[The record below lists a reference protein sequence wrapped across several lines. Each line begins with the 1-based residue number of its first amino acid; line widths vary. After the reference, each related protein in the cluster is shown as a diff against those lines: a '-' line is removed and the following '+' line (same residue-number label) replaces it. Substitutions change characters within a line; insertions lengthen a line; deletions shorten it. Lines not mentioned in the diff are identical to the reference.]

1 MPPLPSSSILLL
13 TTLQVSEELGR
24 RGTPRSVSTLEKL
37 RCRGGGPPFRRFGRD
52 VRYPAD
58 GLESWIEA
66 MLSAPMRSTAESRSP
81 GRRPA
86 K

>member
-1 MPPLPSSSILLL
+1 MSSIRNSAPLL
-13 TTLQVSEELGR
+13 TTRQVSDELER

-52 VRYPAD
+52 VRCPQD

-66 MLSAPMRSTAESRSP
+66 MLSAPLRST
-81 GRRPA
+81 
-86 K
+86 KDD

>member
-1 MPPLPSSSILLL
+1 MPTLPSPPRLL
-13 TTLQVSEELGR
+13 TTRQVSEALEQ
-24 RGTPRSVSTLEKL
+24 RGTPRSISTLEKL
-37 RCRGGGPPFRRFGRD
+37 RCRGGGPPFQRFGRD

-58 GLESWIEA
+58 DLESWIEA
-66 MLSAPMRSTAESRSP
+66 MLSAPMRSTAGSRYP